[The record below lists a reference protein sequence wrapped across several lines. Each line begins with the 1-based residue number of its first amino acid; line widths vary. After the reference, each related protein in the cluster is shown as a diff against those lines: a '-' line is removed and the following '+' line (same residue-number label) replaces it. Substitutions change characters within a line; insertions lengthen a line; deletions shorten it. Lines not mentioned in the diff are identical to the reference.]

1 MARAAGTIVTYPA
14 RASFIWYASLITM
27 GASLLLVPVCREE
40 GKPAISLLDAAFTA
54 TSAACVTGLAVRS
67 TGHDFSV
74 FGQIVILLLIQ
85 LGGIGIMTVTTLIT
99 FHLGG
104 RANLRHRAVLA
115 ETLGAQSE
123 PDLGWVL
130 RNVVKLTL
138 VIEALGF
145 IVLAARNLL
154 IDPPAQAIWH
164 ALFHAISAFCNAG
177 FSLNDESLMRYQ
189 GDVVVNFTIAAL
201 VISGGLGF
209 PVMLDIQR
217 NWHAPWLKVWERLCL
232 HSKIMLI
239 GTLCLLVFGTLAL
252 LTLEWDGALQDF
264 SLGKKVLV
272 SFFHS
277 MSCRTAGFNTID
289 LGSLTNAS
297 LFISILLMMIGAG
310 PCSTAGGFK
319 VSTMMALILNARAT
333 LRGDTKISLFRRT
346 VSPSVVT
353 RATSTLLLFAV
364 VAVLALTILL
374 VAEQSTTSHLESD
387 AIFLDSMFEVFSA
400 LATVGLSTG
409 FTARLT
415 DVGRYI
421 IIVLMFMGR
430 LGPISVFVALSRSE
444 RTHRVEFPNEELLI
458 G

>member
-1 MARAAGTIVTYPA
+1 MPRATGTIVTYPA
-14 RASFIWYASLITM
+14 RASFAWYFVLIAV
-27 GASLLLVPVCREE
+27 GAVTLMLPVC
-40 GKPAISLLDAAFTA
+40 GQAAKPAISLLDAAFTA

-67 TGHDFSV
+67 TGHDFSLL
-74 FGQIVILLLIQ
+74 GQIVILSLIQ

-99 FHLGG
+99 FRLGG

-115 ETLGAQSE
+115 ETLGVQSE

-130 RNVVKLTL
+130 GSVFKLTL
-138 VIEALGF
+138 VIEAIGF
-145 IVLAARNLL
+145 VILAARNLM
-154 IDPPAQAIWH
+154 IDPPIQALWH
-164 ALFHAISAFCNAG
+164 ALFHSVSAFCNAG
-177 FSLNDESLMRYQ
+177 FSLNDDSLMRYQ
-189 GDVVVNFTIAAL
+189 GDPVVNLTISGL

-217 NWHAPWLKVWERLCL
+217 NWQGPWAMRWERLCL
-232 HSKIMLI
+232 HSKIMLL
-239 GTLCLLVFGTLAL
+239 GTCALLVFGTSAF
-252 LTLEWDGALQDF
+252 LTLEWDGILQEF

-277 MSCRTAGFNTID
+277 MSCRTAGFNTVD

-319 VSTMMALILNARAT
+319 VSTFMALVLNALAT
-333 LRGDTKISLFRRT
+333 LRGDKKISLFRRT

-364 VAVLALTILL
+364 VAVLALTVLL
-374 VAEQSTTSHLESD
+374 VAEQSNVTHRESQ
-387 AIFLDSMFEVFSA
+387 AVFLDSMFEVFSA

-409 FTARLT
+409 FTSQLT
-415 DVGRYI
+415 DVGRCI
-421 IIVLMFMGR
+421 IIILMFVGR
-430 LGPISVFVALSRSE
+430 LGPISVFVALSQDE
-444 RTHRVEFPNEELLI
+444 RTHKVEFPNEELLI

>member
-1 MARAAGTIVTYPA
+1 MPPATGTVVTYPA
-14 RASFIWYASLITM
+14 RASFAWYFVLIAV
-27 GASLLLVPVCREE
+27 GAVVLMLPMSGQNE
-40 GKPAISLLDAAFTA
+40 KPAISALDAVFTA

-67 TGHDFSV
+67 TGHDFSLL
-74 FGQIVILLLIQ
+74 GQIVILLLIQ

-99 FHLGG
+99 FRLGG
-104 RANLRHRAVLA
+104 RANLRHRAVLS
-115 ETLGAQSE
+115 ETLGVQSE
-123 PDLGWVL
+123 PDLRWVL
-130 RNVVKLTL
+130 SSVLKLTL
-138 VIEALGF
+138 FIEAIGF
-145 IVLAARNLL
+145 VILAARNLL
-154 IDPPAQAIWH
+154 IDPPAEALWH
-164 ALFHAISAFCNAG
+164 ALFHSISAFCNAG
-177 FSLNDESLMRYQ
+177 FSLNDDSLMRYQ
-189 GDVVVNFTIAAL
+189 GDPVVNLTISAL

-217 NWHAPWLKVWERLCL
+217 NWHGPWIKRWECLCL

-239 GTLCLLVFGTLAL
+239 GTSALLVFGTAAI
-252 LTLEWDGALQDF
+252 LTLEWDGILQGF

-319 VSTMMALILNARAT
+319 VSTLMALILNALAT
-333 LRGDTKISLFRRT
+333 LRGRRKISLFRRT
-346 VSPSVVT
+346 VSPSVVA

-364 VAVLALTILL
+364 VAVLALTVLL
-374 VAEQSTTSHLESD
+374 VAEQSNVAHVNSQ
-387 AIFLDSMFEVFSA
+387 AIFMDAMFEVFSA

-409 FTARLT
+409 LTSRLS
-415 DVGRYI
+415 DVGRCI
-421 IIVLMFMGR
+421 IIILMFIGR
-430 LGPISVFVALSRSE
+430 LGPISVFVALSRDE
-444 RTHRVEFPNEELLI
+444 RTSKIEFPNEELLI

>member
-1 MARAAGTIVTYPA
+1 MPRATGTIVTYPA
-14 RASFIWYASLITM
+14 RASFAWYFVLIAV
-27 GASLLLVPVCREE
+27 GAVTLMLPVC
-40 GKPAISLLDAAFTA
+40 GQDAKPAISLLDAAFTA

-67 TGHDFSV
+67 TGHDFSLL
-74 FGQIVILLLIQ
+74 GQIVILSLIQ

-99 FHLGG
+99 FRLGG

-115 ETLGAQSE
+115 ETLGVQSE

-130 RNVVKLTL
+130 RSVFKLTL
-138 VIEALGF
+138 AIEAIGF
-145 IVLAARNLL
+145 VILATRNLM
-154 IDPPAQAIWH
+154 IDPPVQALWH
-164 ALFHAISAFCNAG
+164 ALFHSVSAFCNAG
-177 FSLNDESLMRYQ
+177 FSLNDDSLMRYQ
-189 GDVVVNFTIAAL
+189 GDPVVNLTISGL

-217 NWHAPWLKVWERLCL
+217 NWQGPWAKRWERLCL

-239 GTLCLLVFGTLAL
+239 GTSALLVFGTGAF
-252 LTLEWDGALQDF
+252 LTLEWDGILQEF

-277 MSCRTAGFNTID
+277 MSCRTAGFNTVD

-319 VSTMMALILNARAT
+319 VSTLMALILNALAT
-333 LRGDTKISLFRRT
+333 LRGDKKISLFRRT

-364 VAVLALTILL
+364 VAVLALTVLL
-374 VAEQSTTSHLESD
+374 VAEQSNVTHRESQ
-387 AIFLDSMFEVFSA
+387 AVFLDSMFEVFSA

-409 FTARLT
+409 FTSQLT
-415 DVGRYI
+415 DVGRCI
-421 IIVLMFMGR
+421 IIILMFIGR
-430 LGPISVFVALSRSE
+430 LGPISVFVALSRDE
-444 RTHRVEFPNEELLI
+444 RTHKVEFPNEELLI

>member
-1 MARAAGTIVTYPA
+1 MPRATGTVVTYPA
-14 RASFIWYASLITM
+14 RASFAWYFLLIAA
-27 GASLLLVPVCREE
+27 GAVVLMIPVCGQET
-40 GKPAISLLDAAFTA
+40 KPAISLLDATFTA

-67 TGHDFSV
+67 TGHDFSPL
-74 FGQIVILLLIQ
+74 GQIVILVLIQ

-104 RANLRHRAVLA
+104 RANLRHRAVLS
-115 ETLGAQSE
+115 ETLGVHSE

-130 RNVVKLTL
+130 RSVFKLTL
-138 VIEALGF
+138 ITEAIGFVI
-145 IVLAARNLL
+145 LAARNLL
-154 IDPPAQAIWH
+154 IDPPVQALWH
-164 ALFHAISAFCNAG
+164 ALFHSVSAFCNAG
-177 FSLNDESLMRYQ
+177 FSLNDDSLMRYQ
-189 GDVVVNFTIAAL
+189 GDPVVNLTISAL

-217 NWHAPWLKVWERLCL
+217 HWQGPWAKRWERLCL

-239 GTLCLLVFGTLAL
+239 GTLALLVFGTAAF

-264 SLGKKVLV
+264 SLGRKVLV

-277 MSCRTAGFNTID
+277 MSCRTAGFNTMD

-319 VSTMMALILNARAT
+319 VSTLMALILNALAT
-333 LRGDTKISLFRRT
+333 LRGDKRISLFRRT
-346 VSPSVVT
+346 VPPSVVA

-364 VAVLALTILL
+364 VAVLALTVLL
-374 VAEQSTTSHLESD
+374 VAEQSNVAHRDSQ
-387 AIFLDSMFEVFSA
+387 AVFLDAMFEVFSA

-409 FTARLT
+409 FTSRLT
-415 DVGRYI
+415 DVGQCI
-421 IIVLMFMGR
+421 IIILMFIGR
-430 LGPISVFVALSRSE
+430 LGPISVFVALSRYE
-444 RTHRVEFPNEELLI
+444 RVHKVEFPNEELLI